1 MYLQIT
7 RYKLVGPA
15 FSYKFIEILIT
26 MLHDYVFAVIKFWLA
41 IKNLRIYIKTCF
53 YMVII
58 KQLICPITAT
68 IKCLLACFC
77 FPKSWSYFKDQDCK
91 KNQLI
96 LFSLSRLIYLNKQK
110 KEGHVTSGKQSGEW
124 ERGMCRGGEGH
135 VQGQRW
141 EEKLFPF
148 FFLSSCDKDS
158 AYHQRDE

>member
-68 IKCLLACFC
+68 IKCLLACF
-77 FPKSWSYFKDQDCK
+77 PKSWSYFKDQDCK

-124 ERGMCRGGEGH
+124 ERGMCRGRDGRKNCFH
-135 VQGQRW
+135 
-141 EEKLFPF
+141 F
-148 FFLSSCDKDS
+148 FFYPLVIKI
-158 AYHQRDE
+158 QPITKEMNN